1 MRNEV
6 VVSKIAGYTDK
17 ILKYCSGV
25 SYDQFVGD
33 SMLVEACVFNLSQM
47 GELANKVDPGYAAS
61 HREIPWRHLYGLRN
75 RIVHDYDGVNLALIW
90 QIVSEDLPDLKRTLA
105 KICK

>member
-47 GELANKVDPGYAAS
+47 GELANKVDPDYAAS
-61 HREIPWRHLYGLRN
+61 HREIPGRHLYGL
-75 RIVHDYDGVNLALIW
+75 
-90 QIVSEDLPDLKRTLA
+90 
-105 KICK
+105 